1 MNLNEI
7 LNWRYAVKKYKDTKL
22 PEEKVEEVLEA
33 VRLSASS
40 TGLQPYKVLVVTND
54 ELKQKLQPHSFNPQV
69 SASSHLLVFAAYTG
83 VAQEHIDDYMQRVAE
98 TRGVPA
104 DSLAPFKS
112 KLEQALIPMPAEAA
126 FGWAARQ
133 AYIGLGTALIAAA
146 NLQIDSTPMEGFNTE
161 QFDELLGLKDKGL
174 KSVVLLSL
182 GHRDAEQDPLAAAKK
197 VRVPMEQFAMK
208 V

>member
-22 PEEKVEEVLEA
+22 PEEMVEEVLEA
-33 VRLSASS
+33 IRLSASS

-54 ELKQKLQPHSFNPQV
+54 ELKQKLQASSFNPQV
-69 SASSHLLVFAAYTG
+69 SASSHLLVFAAYTS

-104 DSLAPFKS
+104 DSLVPFKS
-112 KLEQALIPMPAEAA
+112 KLEQALIPMPTEAA